1 MKSKPESIWA
11 TSISPNCAA
20 ALAMALSFM
29 KASKSNA
36 GKPLEL
42 EGVIRADEGVSG
54 TRGDSGLYDNGGGT
68 LEADGV

>member
-1 MKSKPESIWA
+1 
-11 TSISPNCAA
+11 
-20 ALAMALSFM
+20 MALSFM